1 MLDAYYAFRALKGL
15 DEGCKAYVKRF
26 ADGGAK
32 TQPPAVSEYTLYD
45 AITKG
50 LQEQSRQA
58 VTKLLASEKPLDI
71 INGHMI
77 PALDFVG
84 NGFEKKSLFLP
95 QLLMSADAA
104 KAAFDVIRDRMAE
117 GGAVEKGQLSLLPQL
132 KAISTI

>member
-71 INGHMI
+71 INGHMTRHLTLWVT
-77 PALDFVG
+77 AL
-84 NGFEKKSLFLP
+84 KR
-95 QLLMSADAA
+95 
-104 KAAFDVIRDRMAE
+104 KAC
-117 GGAVEKGQLSLLPQL
+117 SCP
-132 KAISTI
+132 SC